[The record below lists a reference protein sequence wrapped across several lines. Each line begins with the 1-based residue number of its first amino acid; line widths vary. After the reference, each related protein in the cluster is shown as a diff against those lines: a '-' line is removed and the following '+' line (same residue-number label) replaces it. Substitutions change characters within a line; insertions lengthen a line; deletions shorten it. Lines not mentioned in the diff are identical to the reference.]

1 MIIMVKM
8 MKSKHLFE
16 DTPGVLHLAIT
27 YYWKFSVKCMNIEQ
41 CISVHICMCSVHVYW
56 HVIWLCDL
64 PFLFYL
70 YNVFCQSYI
79 FHDGYIR
86 IN

>member
-1 MIIMVKM
+1 MIKMIIMVKM
-8 MKSKHLFE
+8 MKSKNLFE
-16 DTPGVLHLAIT
+16 DTPGDNLLLKALC
-27 YYWKFSVKCMNIEQ
+27 YKCMNIEQ

-56 HVIWLCDL
+56 HAIWLCDL
-64 PFLFYL
+64 SFLFYL

-86 IN
+86 NN

>member
-64 PFLFYL
+64 SFLFYL